1 MTYSLPPLFP
11 LLPLWPLRMQ
21 LPRLMLLPELLLWLL
36 LVLLPPPLLPLRQ
49 LTPSGARR
57 ARAAQNKF

>member
-21 LPRLMLLPELLLWLL
+21 LQRLVLLPELLL
-36 LVLLPPPLLPLRQ
+36 VLLPLPLPLLPLRQ